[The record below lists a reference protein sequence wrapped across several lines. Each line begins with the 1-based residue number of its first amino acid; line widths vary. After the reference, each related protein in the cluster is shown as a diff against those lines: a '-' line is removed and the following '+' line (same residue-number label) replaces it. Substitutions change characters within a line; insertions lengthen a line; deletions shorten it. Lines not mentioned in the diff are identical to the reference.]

1 MKSALGTKP
10 VVKWLKKTAVFWA
23 LITLVIIMTILSPVF
38 LSPRN
43 LANVVKQ
50 IAING
55 VLAIGM
61 TVVLLTGG
69 IDLSVGSVV
78 AISSIV
84 AAYFGKADS
93 TTPLAVTMLL
103 SILTGVAVGVVNGL
117 FIAYLKIVPFIVT
130 LATMTIVRGLALLVT
145 NGVPIFGLS
154 SQMISLANGSFLG
167 LPNLIFFLLGLF
179 LLVLLLLNGTV
190 FGKRIY
196 AVGGNLQS
204 AVYSGI
210 NARLIQLSAYA
221 ISGFCAGLAGL
232 LIASRITSGNPT
244 TGTGYETDAIAAA
257 VIGGVSMSGGKG
269 FLLGTIVGALIIGVI
284 QNGLDILGIS
294 SYYQDIVQGV
304 IILIA
309 VLLDTRSNS
318 KD

>member
-1 MKSALGTKP
+1 MTAARGIAYVYSNGTPYILKSEQ
-10 VVKWLKKTAVFWA
+10 F
-23 LITLVIIMTILSPVF
+23 
-38 LSPRN
+38 
-43 LANVVKQ
+43 KQ
-50 IAING
+50 IGTGYVPIIIFL
-55 VLAIGM
+55 VLAVIM
-61 TVVLLTGG
+61 HVLLSRTK
-69 IDLSVGSVV
+69 
-78 AISSIV
+78 
-84 AAYFGKADS
+84 FG
-93 TTPLAVTMLL
+93 
-103 SILTGVAVGVVNGL
+103 
-117 FIAYLKIVPFIVT
+117 
-130 LATMTIVRGLALLVT
+130 RH
-145 NGVPIFGLS
+145 
-154 SQMISLANGSFLG
+154 
-167 LPNLIFFLLGLF
+167 
-179 LLVLLLLNGTV
+179 
-190 FGKRIY
+190 IY

>member
-1 MKSALGTKP
+1 MKNALKNVS
-10 VVKWLKKTAVFWA
+10 VVKWLKKTAIFWA
-23 LITLVIIMTILSPVF
+23 LIALVIIMAILSPVF

-43 LANVVKQ
+43 MANVVKQ

-93 TTPLAVTMLL
+93 NTPIAITMLL
-103 SILTGVAVGVVNGL
+103 SILTGVAVGAVNGL
-117 FIAYLKIVPFIVT
+117 FIAYLKIAPFIVT

-154 SQMISLANGSFLG
+154 QQMIALANGSFLG

-204 AVYSGI
+204 AIYSGI
-210 NARLIQLSAYA
+210 NARLIQFSAYA
-221 ISGFCAGLAGL
+221 ISGACAGLAGL

-269 FLLGTIVGALIIGVI
+269 FLLGTIIGALIIGVI